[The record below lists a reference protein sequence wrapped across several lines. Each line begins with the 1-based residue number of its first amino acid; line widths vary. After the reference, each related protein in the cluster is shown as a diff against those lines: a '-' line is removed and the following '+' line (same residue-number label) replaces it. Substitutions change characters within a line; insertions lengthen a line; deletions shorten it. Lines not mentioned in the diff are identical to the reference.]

1 MALGRRNGARQG
13 EFWVATQQLPTSP
26 GHVFYEKLN
35 ELLAEGKFDE
45 WIEEL
50 CESYYAKRGRPGI
63 PPGVYF
69 RMLLAGY
76 FEGIGSQRGIA
87 WRCSDSLSLRKFLGI
102 APTEESPDH
111 SSLSLIRGRLSRE
124 VHDAVFVWVLK
135 LAREKGLLNG
145 EEVGVD
151 STTLEANAAMKSIVR
166 RDTGEDWQAYVTG
179 LMRDAGK
186 VGPDEKPTIE
196 EMKRFD
202 KARQGK
208 KVSNTD
214 WESPADPDSRI
225 TKMKDGTTHLAYKA
239 EQTVDLKTD
248 MILSAEIYHADRGD
262 AKTIEDTV
270 QIAQANLLESGST
283 VCIRDVVADKGYHS
297 AETITTFAEETSY
310 RTYIPEP
317 RQPVGQT
324 RIWTDKPPEQR
335 DAVYANRRRTRGR
348 RGKRLQRLRS
358 ERVERSFAH
367 VCETGGARRTWIGGI
382 AEVGK
387 RYVIS
392 AMAHNLG
399 RLMRKLFGMGT
410 PRGLQKAAEALAALL
425 CATQL
430 ALIAVRRVLRLSRS
444 PNSKFRHGPAVL
456 RPARRPAADWRRD
469 HRNSSFSTGC

>member
-1 MALGRRNGARQG
+1 
-13 EFWVATQQLPTSP
+13 
-26 GHVFYEKLN
+26 
-35 ELLAEGKFDE
+35 
-45 WIEEL
+45 
-50 CESYYAKRGRPGI
+50 
-63 PPGVYF
+63 
-69 RMLLAGY
+69 
-76 FEGIGSQRGIA
+76 
-87 WRCSDSLSLRKFLGI
+87 
-102 APTEESPDH
+102 
-111 SSLSLIRGRLSRE
+111 
-124 VHDAVFVWVLK
+124 
-135 LAREKGLLNG
+135 
-145 EEVGVD
+145 
-151 STTLEANAAMKSIVR
+151 
-166 RDTGEDWQAYVTG
+166 
-179 LMRDAGK
+179 
-186 VGPDEKPTIE
+186 
-196 EMKRFD
+196 
-202 KARQGK
+202 
-208 KVSNTD
+208 
-214 WESPADPDSRI
+214 
-225 TKMKDGTTHLAYKA
+225 
-239 EQTVDLKTD
+239 

-270 QIAQANLLESGST
+270 QIAQANLLNQGST
-283 VCIRDVVADKGYHS
+283 VCIPGDVVADKGYHS

-348 RGKRLQRLRS
+348 RGKRLQRMRS

-387 RYVIS
+387 RYVIMS

-399 RLMRKLFGMGT
+399 RLMHKLFGMGT

>member
-248 MILSAEIYHADRGD
+248 MMLSAEIYHADRGD

-270 QIAQANLLESGST
+270 QIAQRISWNQAAQCASETWLPTRVITRPRRSRHLPKRPRIAPTSPSRDSQLARHASGPTSHRNNATRSMPT
-283 VCIRDVVADKGYHS
+283 VDGLAADVVSDCNDCAAS
-297 AETITTFAEETSY
+297 ASS
-310 RTYIPEP
+310 
-317 RQPVGQT
+317 
-324 RIWTDKPPEQR
+324 DH
-335 DAVYANRRRTRGR
+335 
-348 RGKRLQRLRS
+348 L
-358 ERVERSFAH
+358 
-367 VCETGGARRTWIGGI
+367 
-382 AEVGK
+382 
-387 RYVIS
+387 
-392 AMAHNLG
+392 
-399 RLMRKLFGMGT
+399 LM
-410 PRGLQKAAEALAALL
+410 
-425 CATQL
+425 CA
-430 ALIAVRRVLRLSRS
+430 
-444 PNSKFRHGPAVL
+444 
-456 RPARRPAADWRRD
+456 RPAEHDGHGSAA
-469 HRNSSFSTGC
+469 SQKLASGT